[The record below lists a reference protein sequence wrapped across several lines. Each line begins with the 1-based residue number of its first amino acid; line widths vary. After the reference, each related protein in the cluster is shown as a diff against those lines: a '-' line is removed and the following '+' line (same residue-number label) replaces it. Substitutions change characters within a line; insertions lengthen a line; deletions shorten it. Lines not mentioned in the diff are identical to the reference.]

1 MTFSTL
7 CPFALRVEKKWVSK
21 KIKMKNVNNSTTDE
35 NGIEKN
41 KPGFFDKKI
50 SNEYKRIAKTQQLE
64 MNSSQVKNPKNLHH
78 KR

>member
-1 MTFSTL
+1 
-7 CPFALRVEKKWVSK
+7 
-21 KIKMKNVNNSTTDE
+21 MKNVNNSTTDE

-41 KPGFFDKKI
+41 KPWFFDKKI
-50 SNEYKRIAKTQQLE
+50 SNEYKRIAKTQQLG